1 MILEH
6 YLIVQHWDLSFSVS
20 SKVSSKMIVWV
31 RFPYMPIGNL
41 IGKMMDTEYNTQIGK
56 FARIVI
62 KIDLNEPLVPSVDL
76 DGFWQ
81 RI

>member
-1 MILEH
+1 
-6 YLIVQHWDLSFSVS
+6 
-20 SKVSSKMIVWV
+20 
-31 RFPYMPIGNL
+31 
-41 IGKMMDTEYNTQIGK
+41 MMDTEYNTQIGK